1 MSWQWRTSMDRG
13 QCGHHGPSVVDC
25 VVVELEVDTACVT
38 HRPQVA
44 PAASVTAIRISCLTV
59 TLTPV
64 RCSSLPVSL
73 SLSSSLS
80 LSLCVYLCVYLSP
93 LLFEVLTMLLNE
105 ILNSIGI
112 Q

>member
-1 MSWQWRTSMDRG
+1 MDRG